1 MNTEYPGAGEARKAI
16 LTHSRLKRGE
26 PSMALCSKEKGP
38 SHQCPPH
45 HIMGPMKKMLI
56 KTNCDPFTTA
66 DYWLSLPQN
75 FAFHKNLSISKQQC
89 VTRSLKV
96 ISNMEKVCQTWSK
109 LKSFKQ
115 QAKNYSQV
123 QGEFHVR
130 KGYEL

>member
-89 VTRSLKV
+89 YTKLKGNIKHGKSL
-96 ISNMEKVCQTWSK
+96 SNMEQVKKFQTTSK
-109 LKSFKQ
+109 KLQPGAGRISC
-115 QAKNYSQV
+115 
-123 QGEFHVR
+123 E
-130 KGYEL
+130 KGL